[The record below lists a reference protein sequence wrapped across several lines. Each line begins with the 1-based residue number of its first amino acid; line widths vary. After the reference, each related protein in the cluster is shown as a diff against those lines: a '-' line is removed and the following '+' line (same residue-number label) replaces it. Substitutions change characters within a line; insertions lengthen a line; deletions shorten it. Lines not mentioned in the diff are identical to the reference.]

1 MVFRFQHLRTDPT
14 WIIGL
19 LWPFVILAGHLPGIP
34 KGVMSG
40 PPWRLELTL
49 MCLLAVT
56 FGHLLRKGLVDRLRF
71 NRTAVMPIA
80 AAGGF
85 TLWILSST
93 AWATDRYQAIHLGF
107 QWGSY
112 VLFFLVMSLVAS
124 ARTVRASFISFAIII
139 WILAIACSIESWF
152 GAPLTD
158 SSLRYDLKPL
168 LRGSSGFGEIMGA
181 ACILFA
187 SFALHLR
194 RRGAA
199 VMCGATSMV
208 AWLATMQSLER
219 APFIGSLAGLA
230 LLTIGVI
237 VRSSKRAIYR
247 WSAMAA
253 VFAAIL
259 CAQALPSRL
268 RVDEVSTVDRLHQ
281 RLDTDPN
288 TRVRLLFWGV
298 GLELLRTHPFVGVG
312 ANNYQASFADG
323 RAQFAARYPS
333 SPLISLNDHLLTL
346 YTHNEYIQIAA
357 ELGIVGLLLFLV
369 FNASLIANFVKS
381 QKNKHSRL
389 PMFGAAGAMLAFAVS
404 SGASASSF
412 RYLGGGL
419 IFFFAASLIGR
430 RVNCYCP
437 STIRSKRAPVSS
449 PAFRIAQV
457 GIFASLLVSVG
468 VLTTHGIAA
477 TSQGLAEGS
486 SGNTEQ
492 YYRASIKLFPANAG
506 THFSYG
512 MWLHAN
518 NRSAEGVPHLRYALS
533 RGFNS
538 SINYACLAAAEEA
551 AGDLPAAERTL
562 STAVHVYPASV
573 FLLVKDS
580 DALRRLG
587 QDKEADIRFEKAF
600 ALDSRAAR
608 GWQQLITNDID
619 AAFSA
624 AKQDSNIALPQ
635 ELSPEIAVIAV
646 LRENERRFPQ
656 FANTGWRA
664 RMRSPLI
671 H

>member
-1 MVFRFQHLRTDPT
+1 
-14 WIIGL
+14 
-19 LWPFVILAGHLPGIP
+19 
-34 KGVMSG
+34 
-40 PPWRLELTL
+40 
-49 MCLLAVT
+49 
-56 FGHLLRKGLVDRLRF
+56 
-71 NRTAVMPIA
+71 MPIA
-80 AAGGF
+80 AAAAF

-93 AWATDRYQAIHLGF
+93 TWATDRYQAIHLGF

-112 VLFFLVMSLVAS
+112 VLFFFVMSLVAS

-139 WILAIACSIESWF
+139 WVLAIACCIESWF

-194 RRGAA
+194 RRGVA
-199 VMCGATSMV
+199 VMCGATSIA

-230 LLTIGVI
+230 LLTIGVFF
-237 VRSSKRAIYR
+237 RSSRRAVYR
-247 WSAMAA
+247 WTAMAA
-253 VFAAIL
+253 LFAAIV
-259 CAQALPSRL
+259 CVEALPSRL
-268 RVDEVSTVDRLHQ
+268 RVNEVSTVDRLSQ

-298 GLELLRTHPFVGVG
+298 GLELLRANPVMGVG
-312 ANNYQASFADG
+312 ANNYQASFPEG
-323 RAQFAARYPS
+323 RAQFAARYPT

-369 FNASLIANFVKS
+369 FSATLIANFVKS
-381 QKNKHSRL
+381 QKSNHSRL

-412 RYLGGGL
+412 RYVGGAL
-419 IFFFAASLIGR
+419 TFFFAASLIAR
-430 RVNCYCP
+430 RLNRYCP
-437 STIRSKRAPVSS
+437 SMIRFRRAQVPS
-449 PAFRIAQV
+449 PTLRIAQV
-457 GIFASLLVSVG
+457 GIFASLLVSVA

-486 SGNTEQ
+486 SGNAEQ
-492 YYRASIKLFPANAG
+492 YYRASLKLFPVNAA

-512 MWLHAN
+512 MWLYVN
-518 NRSAEGVPHLRYALS
+518 NRSPEGVPHLRYALS

-562 STAVHVYPASV
+562 STAVHVYPSSV

-580 DALRRLG
+580 DALHRLG
-587 QDKEADIRFEKAF
+587 QDKEANDRFERAS

-619 AAFSA
+619 AAYRA

-635 ELSPEIAVIAV
+635 ELSPESAVIAV
-646 LRENERRFPQ
+646 LRDNERRFPQ